1 MDVRGYVETNA
12 REFFDDLKQ
21 WLAIPSI
28 SGDLIHSLGIRAAL
42 AASGGAQACAYL
54 WEELAAADL
63 R

>member
-1 MDVRGYVETNA
+1 MDVRGFVGANA
-12 REFFDDLKQ
+12 RAFIEGLKQ

-28 SGDLIHSLGIRAAL
+28 SADPGRPTAEINGMW
-42 AASGGAQACAYL
+42 GGHETSAYR